1 MGPIVNLTARRIQ
14 LPPSVGYKGRLL
26 PDPRPSI
33 RWGERLQPNS
43 LVSGL
48 MAISVVGCLSCAES
62 LAEAPPTEDSLVL
75 FEDLVRNPDDVKAN
89 LAYARALEA
98 DGRIEE
104 ARQIYQ
110 KILTLSPNDPTA
122 SAALASLSQA
132 APPAQTD
139 YTFRTGGAIETNA
152 ARRDANFRPFFDTL
166 GFAEFT
172 VNDLRQFGDVKL
184 QSNIDVFSNIH
195 NRYSPGNVS
204 YFAIDSGPLFD
215 LNGNGKLRT
224 AIGGE
229 YVLQGPS
236 PIDGYRTRQFEF
248 DAGNV
253 IFNYLPPGNTALQSV
268 NLLAGYNNFR
278 ESESFR
284 SGPVIRLTTPILEDE
299 LLPASSILLITPG
312 YVLNGAR
319 ELVGAPLQPAHY
331 NEANLDFITLTPL
344 TENQFGSGRILG
356 IAGLFLAGDIYNS
369 HSPGES
375 GSRRDF
381 RIIPRVGLRLI
392 NFAHTPLQLDLDY
405 RYDRNFSNEFVESYN
420 DNIFSLTLTYHF

>member
-1 MGPIVNLTARRIQ
+1 MG
-14 LPPSVGYKGRLL
+14 GRLK
-26 PDPRPSI
+26 
-33 RWGERLQPNS
+33 RLNS
-43 LVSGL
+43 LLIRLVATSF
-48 MAISVVGCLSCAES
+48 VGWVCRGEA
-62 LAEAPPTEDSLVL
+62 LAEPPPPEDSLML
-75 FEDLVRNPDDVKAN
+75 FEDLVRNPDDVRAN

-98 DGRIEE
+98 EGRIEE
-104 ARQIYQ
+104 ARQIYR
-110 KILTLSPNDPTA
+110 KILVLSPNDPSA
-122 SAALASLSQA
+122 AAALASLTQA
-132 APPAQTD
+132 GAPAQTD

-152 ARRDANFRPFFDTL
+152 ARRDSDFRPFFDTL

-172 VNDLRQFGDVKL
+172 INDLRQLGDVKL
-184 QSNIDVFSNIH
+184 QSNIDIFSNIH

-215 LNGNGKLRT
+215 LQGNGKLRT

-236 PIDGYRTRQFEF
+236 PIDGHRTRQFEF

-253 IFNYLPPGNTALQSV
+253 IFNYLPPGNVALQSV
-268 NLLAGYNNFR
+268 NLLVGYNNFR

-284 SGPVIRLTTPILEDE
+284 SGPVIRLTAPILADE
-299 LLPASSILLITPG
+299 ALPASSILLVTPG

-319 ELVGAPLQPAHY
+319 QPFGAPLQPAHY
-331 NEANLDFITLTPL
+331 NEANLDLITFTPL
-344 TENQFGSGRILG
+344 AENQLGSGRILG
-356 IAGLFLAGDIYNS
+356 ILGLFLAGDIYNS

-381 RIIPRVGLRLI
+381 RIIPRVGLRLL

-405 RYDRNFSNEFVESYN
+405 RYDRNFSTEFAESYN

>member
-1 MGPIVNLTARRIQ
+1 
-14 LPPSVGYKGRLL
+14 VGL
-26 PDPRPSI
+26 I
-33 RWGERLQPNS
+33 T
-43 LVSGL
+43 
-48 MAISVVGCLSCAES
+48 ISVLSGVSCEKT
-62 LAEAPPTEDSLVL
+62 LAEPPPTEDSLVL
-75 FEDLVRNPDDVKAN
+75 FEELVRNPDNVRVN

-104 ARQIYQ
+104 ARQIYR
-110 KILTLSPNDPTA
+110 KVLALSPNDPSA
-122 SAALASLSQA
+122 AAALASLTQA
-132 APPAQTD
+132 GTPAQTD

-152 ARRDANFRPFFDTL
+152 ARRDSDFKSFFDTL

-172 VNDLRQFGDVKL
+172 VADLRQVGDVKL
-184 QSNIDVFSNIH
+184 QSNLDIFSNIH
-195 NRYSPGNVS
+195 NRYSPGDVS
-204 YFAIDSGPLFD
+204 YFAVDSGPLWD
-215 LNGNGKLRT
+215 LNGKGKLRT

-236 PIDGYRTRQFEF
+236 PIDGHRTREFEF

-278 ESESFR
+278 QSASFR
-284 SGPVIRLTTPILEDE
+284 SGPVIRLTAPILEED
-299 LLPASSILLITPG
+299 LLPASAILLITPG

-319 ELVGAPLQPAHY
+319 QPFGEPLQPAHY
-331 NEANLDFITLTPL
+331 NEPNLDFISVTPL
-344 TENQFGSGRILG
+344 AENQLGSGRILG
-356 IAGLFLAGDIYNS
+356 ILGLFLAGDIYNS

-381 RIIPRVGLRLI
+381 RIIPRVGLRLL

-405 RYDRNFSNEFVESYN
+405 RYDRNFSTEFVESYN

>member
-1 MGPIVNLTARRIQ
+1 MKQ
-14 LPPSVGYKGRLL
+14 LDSRV
-26 PDPRPSI
+26 
-33 RWGERLQPNS
+33 
-43 LVSGL
+43 VCL
-48 MAISVVGCLSCAES
+48 MTIAVVGWMLCGKA
-62 LAEAPPTEDSLVL
+62 LAEPPPDADSLLL

-98 DGRIEE
+98 DGRTAE
-104 ARQIYQ
+104 ARQIYN
-110 KILTLSPNDPTA
+110 KILVLRPNDPTA
-122 SAALASLSQA
+122 AAALASLTEA
-132 APPAQTD
+132 RAPAQTD

-152 ARRDANFRPFFDTL
+152 ARRDSNFEPFFDTL

-172 VNDLRQFGDVKL
+172 INDLRQFGDVKL
-184 QSNIDVFSNIH
+184 QSNIDIFSNIH

-204 YFAIDSGPLFD
+204 YFAVDSGPLFD
-215 LNGNGKLRT
+215 LQGNGKLRT

-236 PIDGYRTRQFEF
+236 PIDGHRTRQFEF
-248 DAGNV
+248 DAVNA

-278 ESESFR
+278 ESASFR
-284 SGPVIRLTTPILEDE
+284 SGPVIRLTAPILEEE

-319 ELVGAPLQPAHY
+319 QPFGAPLQPAHY
-331 NEANLDFITLTPL
+331 NEPNLDLITFTPL
-344 TENQFGSGRILG
+344 AENQLASGRVLGILG
-356 IAGLFLAGDIYNS
+356 IFMAGDIYNT

-381 RIIPRVGLRLI
+381 RIIPRVGLRLL

-405 RYDRNFSNEFVESYN
+405 RYDRNFSTEFVESYN

>member
-1 MGPIVNLTARRIQ
+1 
-14 LPPSVGYKGRLL
+14 
-26 PDPRPSI
+26 
-33 RWGERLQPNS
+33 
-43 LVSGL
+43 
-48 MAISVVGCLSCAES
+48 MAIFAISAVARAEPP
-62 LAEAPPTEDSLVL
+62 AGQTAPEDSLVL
-75 FEDLVRNPDDVKAN
+75 FENLVRNPDDVKAN

-104 ARQIYQ
+104 ARGVYQ
-110 KILTLSPNDPTA
+110 KVLTLSPNNPSA
-122 SAALASLSQA
+122 VAALAALTP
-132 APPAQTD
+132 APSAAQTD

-152 ARRDANFRPFFDTL
+152 ARRDSNFEPFFDTL

-184 QSNIDVFSNIH
+184 QSNIDVFSNFH

-215 LNGNGKLRT
+215 LNGKGKLRT

-236 PIDGYRTRQFEF
+236 PIDGHRTRQFEF

-253 IFNYLPPGNTALQSV
+253 IFNYLPPSNTALQSV
-268 NLLAGYNNFR
+268 NLLVGYNNFR
-278 ESESFR
+278 ESASFR
-284 SGPVIRLTTPILEDE
+284 SGPVIRLTAPILEE
-299 LLPASSILLITPG
+299 GLLPASSILLITPG

-319 ELVGAPLQPAHY
+319 QPFGAPLQPAHY
-331 NEANLDFITLTPL
+331 NEPNLDFISFTPL
-344 TENQFGSGRILG
+344 AENQLGSGRILG
-356 IAGLFLAGDIYNS
+356 ILGLFLAGDIYNS

-381 RIIPRVGLRLI
+381 RIIPRVGLRLL

-405 RYDRNFSNEFVESYN
+405 RYDRNFSTEFAESYN

>member
-1 MGPIVNLTARRIQ
+1 M
-14 LPPSVGYKGRLL
+14 KRL
-26 PDPRPSI
+26 
-33 RWGERLQPNS
+33 NS
-43 LVSGL
+43 LVIRL
-48 MAISVVGCLSCAES
+48 LAISVAGWVVLGDA

-75 FEDLVRNPDDVKAN
+75 FEELVRNPDNVRAN

-98 DGRIEE
+98 EGRFEE
-104 ARQIYQ
+104 ARRIYQ
-110 KILTLSPNDPTA
+110 KVLTLSPDEA
-122 SAALASLSQA
+122 SAAAALASLSQA
-132 APPAQTD
+132 RAPAQTD

-152 ARRDANFRPFFDTL
+152 ARRDSNFEPFFDTL

-172 VNDLRQFGDVKL
+172 VADLRQLGDVKL
-184 QSNIDVFSNIH
+184 QSNLDIFSNIH

-229 YVLQGPS
+229 YVLQGSS
-236 PIDGYRTRQFEF
+236 PIDGRPPRQFEF
-248 DAGNV
+248 ASGDV

-278 ESESFR
+278 EFASFR
-284 SGPVIRLTTPILEDE
+284 SGPVIRLTAPFLVEE
-299 LLPASSILLITPG
+299 MLPASSQLLITPG
-312 YVLNGAR
+312 YVLNGAN
-319 ELVGAPLQPAHY
+319 EAIGAPLQPAHY
-331 NEANLDFITLTPL
+331 NEPNLDLITFTPL
-344 TENQFGSGRILG
+344 AENQLGSGRVVGIL
-356 IAGLFLAGDIYNS
+356 GLFLAGDIYNS

-375 GSRRDF
+375 GNRRDF
-381 RIIPRVGLRLI
+381 RLIPRVGVRLL

-405 RYDRNFSNEFVESYN
+405 RYDRNFSTEFAESYN

>member
-1 MGPIVNLTARRIQ
+1 MGEGLR
-14 LPPSVGYKGRLL
+14 
-26 PDPRPSI
+26 
-33 RWGERLQPNS
+33 PNS
-43 LVSGL
+43 LVRGL
-48 MAISVVGCLSCAES
+48 MAISVVSWLSCGES
-62 LAEAPPTEDSLVL
+62 LAEVPPTEDSLVL

-98 DGRIEE
+98 DGRVEE
-104 ARQIYQ
+104 ARRIYQ
-110 KILTLSPNDPTA
+110 KILTLSPNDPR
-122 SAALASLSQA
+122 AAAVLASLSQA
-132 APPAQTD
+132 TPPAQTD

-152 ARRDANFRPFFDTL
+152 ARRDSNFRPFFDTL

-236 PIDGYRTRQFEF
+236 PIDGHRTREFEF

-278 ESESFR
+278 ESASFR
-284 SGPVIRLTTPILEDE
+284 SGPVIRLTAPILEDG

-319 ELVGAPLQPAHY
+319 ELTGAALQPAHY
-331 NEANLDFITLTPL
+331 NEPNLDFITLTPL

-375 GSRRDF
+375 GNRRDF

-420 DNIFSLTLTYHF
+420 DSIFSLTLTYHF

>member
-1 MGPIVNLTARRIQ
+1 M
-14 LPPSVGYKGRLL
+14 
-26 PDPRPSI
+26 
-33 RWGERLQPNS
+33 GERLRRNS
-43 LVSGL
+43 LIRGL
-48 MAISVVGCLSCAES
+48 MAISVVSCLSCAES
-62 LAEAPPTEDSLVL
+62 LAEVPPTEDSLVL

-98 DGRIEE
+98 DGRVEE
-104 ARQIYQ
+104 ARRMYR
-110 KILTLSPNDPTA
+110 KVLALSPNDPSA
-122 SAALASLSQA
+122 AAALASLTQA
-132 APPAQTD
+132 ATPAQTD

-152 ARRDANFRPFFDTL
+152 ARRDSDFKSFFDTL

-172 VNDLRQFGDVKL
+172 VADLRQVGDVKL
-184 QSNIDVFSNIH
+184 QSNLDIFSNIH
-195 NRYSPGNVS
+195 NRYSPGDVS
-204 YFAIDSGPLFD
+204 YFAVDSGPLWD
-215 LNGNGKLRT
+215 LNGKGKLRT

-236 PIDGYRTRQFEF
+236 PIDGHRTREFEF

-278 ESESFR
+278 QSASFR
-284 SGPVIRLTTPILEDE
+284 SGPVIRLTAPILEED
-299 LLPASSILLITPG
+299 LLPASAILLITPG

-319 ELVGAPLQPAHY
+319 QPFGEPLQPAHY
-331 NEANLDFITLTPL
+331 NEPNLDFISVTPL
-344 TENQFGSGRILG
+344 AENQLGSGRILG
-356 IAGLFLAGDIYNS
+356 ILGLFLAGDIYNS

-381 RIIPRVGLRLI
+381 RIIPRVGLRLL

-405 RYDRNFSNEFVESYN
+405 RYDRNFSTEFVESYN

>member
-1 MGPIVNLTARRIQ
+1 MG
-14 LPPSVGYKGRLL
+14 GRLK
-26 PDPRPSI
+26 
-33 RWGERLQPNS
+33 RLVIC
-43 LVSGL
+43 LVTLSAVGL
-48 MAISVVGCLSCAES
+48 MLHQKA
-62 LAEAPPTEDSLVL
+62 LAERPPTEDSLML
-75 FEDLVRNPDDVKAN
+75 FEDLVRNPDDVKTN

-98 DGRIEE
+98 EGRIEE
-104 ARQIYQ
+104 ARQIYS
-110 KILTLSPNDPTA
+110 KILLLSPNEPTA
-122 SAALASLSQA
+122 AAALASLTQA
-132 APPAQTD
+132 ATPPQTD

-152 ARRDANFRPFFDTL
+152 ARRDSNFKPFFDTL

-172 VNDLRQFGDVKL
+172 INDLRQLGDIKV
-184 QSNIDVFSNIH
+184 QSNIDIFSNIH

-215 LNGNGKLRT
+215 LNGKGKLRT

-236 PIDGYRTRQFEF
+236 PIDGHRTRQFEF
-248 DAGNV
+248 DAANV
-253 IFNYLPPGNTALQSV
+253 IFNYVPPGNVALQSV

-278 ESESFR
+278 ESASFR
-284 SGPVIRLTTPILEDE
+284 SGPVIRLTAPILAEE
-299 LLPASSILLITPG
+299 ALPASSTLLVTPG

-319 ELVGAPLQPAHY
+319 QPFGAPLQPAHY
-331 NEANLDFITLTPL
+331 NEANLDLISFTPL
-344 TENQFGSGRILG
+344 TENQLWSGRILG
-356 IAGLFLAGDIYNS
+356 ILGLFLAGDIYNS

-381 RIIPRVGLRLI
+381 RIIPRVGLRLL

-405 RYDRNFSNEFVESYN
+405 RYDRNFSTEFAESYN